1 MDSEKE
7 KDSTIVYSPTY
18 SFSGKSC
25 SFSPNGK
32 YVLFT
37 NGKQFYIMDIEQ
49 ELITTTVFC
58 SDRVDYAE
66 WSPNSEYIL
75 CSIRRSNTIEVIFL
89 NTC

>member
-7 KDSTIVYSPTY
+7 KDSTIVYSPAY

-49 ELITTTVFC
+49 ELITTTVCC

-75 CSIRRSNTIEVIFL
+75 CCIHRNNSIEVIFL
-89 NTC
+89 NT

>member
-7 KDSTIVYSPTY
+7 KDSTIVYSPAY

-32 YVLFT
+32 YALFT
-37 NGKQFYIMDIEQ
+37 NGKQVYIMDVEQQLIE
-49 ELITTTVFC
+49 TTIYC

-75 CSIRRSNTIEVIFL
+75 CCIHRNNSIEVIFL
-89 NTC
+89 NT

>member
-7 KDSTIVYSPTY
+7 KDSTIVYSPAY

-75 CSIRRSNTIEVIFL
+75 CCIHRNNSIEVIFL
-89 NTC
+89 NT

>member
-7 KDSTIVYSPTY
+7 KDFTIVYSPTY

-75 CSIRRSNTIEVIFL
+75 CSIRRNNTIEVIFL

>member
-37 NGKQFYIMDIEQ
+37 NDKQFYIMDIEQ

-75 CSIRRSNTIEVIFL
+75 CCIHRNNSIEVIFL
-89 NTC
+89 NT